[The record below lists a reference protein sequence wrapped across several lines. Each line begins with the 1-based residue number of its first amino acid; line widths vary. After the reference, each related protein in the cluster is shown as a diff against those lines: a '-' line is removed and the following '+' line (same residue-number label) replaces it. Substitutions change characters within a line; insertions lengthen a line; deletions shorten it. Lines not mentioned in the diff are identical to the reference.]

1 MRRFVVFMGGQKGR
15 VVRSGMGLA
24 MIAAGAGAG
33 GGWWALAAFGV
44 LPLATGVLDLC
55 PIAPVMRLPI
65 AGKAFRACTVA
76 EARTGR

>member
-1 MRRFVVFMGGQKGR
+1 MRRFVVFMGGRKGR

-24 MIAAGAGAG
+24 MIAAGASAG

-55 PIAPVMRLPI
+55 PIAPLMRLPV
-65 AGKAFRACTVA
+65 AGKAFRACTVT
-76 EARTGR
+76 EGRARR